1 MKRIIVIFALLLAV
15 VPAGAQYVSSGF
27 SLSRPDFVS
36 SRHPGKLVVDYD
48 RLYLDGKA
56 LKDYEAYNAL
66 PPETYDVY
74 VTGKTLYNV
83 SQGIA
88 IGSMAAVLA
97 GGVLSA
103 LSRTQ
108 PGASAS
114 KAGPWLAGCGA
125 VGLFA
130 VAIPLDYV
138 GQARIRKAARIYNQ
152 RRQQ

>member
-1 MKRIIVIFALLLAV
+1 MIIILALLLAGI
-15 VPAGAQYVSSGF
+15 PAGAQYVSSGF

-36 SRHPGKLVVDYD
+36 SSHPGKLVVDYD
-48 RLYLDGKA
+48 RLYLDGRV
-56 LKDYEAYNAL
+56 LKDYEAYNTL

-74 VTGKTLYNV
+74 AVGKTLYDV

-97 GGVLSA
+97 GGFLSA

-130 VAIPLDYV
+130 IAIPLDYM
-138 GQARIRKAARIYNQ
+138 GQARIRKAARTYNQ
-152 RRQQ
+152 RKQ